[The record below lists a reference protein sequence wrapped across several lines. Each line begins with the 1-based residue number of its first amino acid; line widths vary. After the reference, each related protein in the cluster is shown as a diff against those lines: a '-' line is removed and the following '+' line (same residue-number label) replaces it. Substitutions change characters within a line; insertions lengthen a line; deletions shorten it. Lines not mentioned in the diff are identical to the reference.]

1 MSTKPVVLLLFS
13 LCLGGCEWGNQT
25 PDPTETPEGTNAYQ
39 MVTGEDSEDER
50 SHWDAFLNRAQ
61 YVYGKEPAPF
71 LKENIHVVRPGRALD
86 IAMGEGRNAVFMAK
100 RGFQVDGVD
109 ISEVAIR
116 KALRLARENHVT
128 LTPINADLNKYQVQ
142 PETYDLIVTIN
153 FLYRPFIPA
162 LKKGLK
168 RGGYVIYE
176 NYTVDQLKN
185 ALGQNLRRDWLL
197 QKGELKELFKD
208 FEILVYKETDD
219 GKDALASIVARK
231 P

>member
-1 MSTKPVVLLLFS
+1 MSTLALFLGIS
-13 LCLGGCEWGNQT
+13 LGACDWRAKA
-25 PDPTETPEGTNAYQ
+25 PDPTETPQGTNAYQ
-39 MVTGEDSEDER
+39 IVTGEDSEDER

-86 IAMGEGRNAVFMAK
+86 IAMGEGRNAVFLAK

-128 LTPINADLNKYQVQ
+128 ITPVHADLNKYQI
-142 PETYDLIVTIN
+142 PPDTYDLIVVVN
-153 FLYRPFIPA
+153 FLSRPVIPI
-162 LKKGLK
+162 LKRGLK

-176 NYTVDQLKN
+176 NYTIDQLGN
-185 ALGQNLRRDWLL
+185 ALGQNLRRDWLF
-197 QKGELKELFKD
+197 QKGELREFFKD
-208 FEILVYKETDD
+208 FEVLVYKETND
-219 GKDALASIVARK
+219 GKDALASVVARK

>member
-1 MSTKPVVLLLFS
+1 
-13 LCLGGCEWGNQT
+13 
-25 PDPTETPEGTNAYQ
+25 

-86 IAMGEGRNAVFMAK
+86 IAMAEGRNAVFLAK

-116 KALRLARENHVT
+116 KALRLAKENHVT
-128 LTPINADLNKYQVQ
+128 ITPINADLNRYQVA
-142 PETYDLIVTIN
+142 PEAYDLIVTIQ
-153 FLYRPFIPA
+153 FLSRPFIPV
-162 LKKGLK
+162 LKRGLK
-168 RGGYVIYE
+168 HGGYVIYE
-176 NYTVDQLKN
+176 NYTVDQWKN
-185 ALGQNLRRDWLL
+185 AKGENLRRDWLL
-197 QKGELKELFKD
+197 QKGELKEFFKD
-208 FEILVYKETDD
+208 YEILVYKETND
-219 GKDALASIVARK
+219 GTEAVASIVARK